1 MTCVNLSKE
10 YLQEL
15 FDYKDGKLYWK
26 KARSHCIK
34 VGQEAGCG
42 KKYKVVNLDKKI
54 HNVHVV
60 IWAWHY
66 GPPNGLVD
74 HINRNSLDNRIE
86 NLRLATFSQNG
97 FNRPKQANNTSGI
110 KNVSWHKRDKSWKV
124 SIKVMKKEV
133 FYKLF
138 KDIELAEL
146 VAQEARAKYHG
157 SYAYQD

>member
-15 FDYKDGKLYWK
+15 FDYKDGHLYWK

-34 VGQEAGCG
+34 IGQKAGCG
-42 KKYKVVNLDKKI
+42 KKYKVVNLDKQI

-97 FNRPKQANNTSGI
+97 FNRPKQKNNKSGI
-110 KNVSWHKRDKSWKV
+110 KNVSWHKRDKRWKV
-124 SIKVMKKEV
+124 SLKVMKKVVYEG
-133 FYKLF
+133 FF

-157 SYAYQD
+157 AYAYQD